1 MSYVKSQTTIGST
14 KATVFQCQAS
24 GEYFYSL
31 SSAAEL
37 VGKTPFS
44 PTQFLNSKGFKVN
57 HSTGF
62 SPTQFS
68 DETGAEYKLLP
79 CDVVLEYL
87 MHWCGKGDKQ
97 ALAVVMALAKES
109 LEIRAASAFNSM
121 TLDKVREIHQATN
134 EELATEARR
143 EAREEHMSF
152 QRACWQLGFQPATTH
167 DYLTTLVFG
176 ATALEAIKTPLTGYS
191 DTVWQN
197 ELVGINHHPDPL
209 LMKLYRQVKK
219 RCMSYTKGTYQE
231 RINRAY
237 LELTEDLKVG

>member
-31 SSAAEL
+31 TSLSDLLGKDESSAR
-37 VGKTPFS
+37 KFYT
-44 PTQFLNSKGFKVN
+44 SKGFKAL
-57 HSTGF
+57 HSEGF
-62 SPTQFS
+62 QPARFS
-68 DETGAEYKLLP
+68 DKQQDYKLIP
-79 CDVVLEYL
+79 CDVALDYL
-87 MHWCGKGDKQ
+87 VHWCGKGDKQ
-97 ALAVVMALAKES
+97 ALDVVMALAKES
-109 LEIRAASAFNSM
+109 LEIRAASAFSSM
-121 TLDKVREIHQATN
+121 TLDKVREIHQATD

-219 RCMSYTKGTYQE
+219 RCMSYAKGTYQE

>member
-14 KATVFQCQAS
+14 TATVFQCQAS

-31 SSAAEL
+31 TSVADLISKPPSSASD
-37 VGKTPFS
+37 F
-44 PTQFLNSKGFKVN
+44 FNSKGFKAK
-57 HSTGF
+57 HSEGF
-62 SPTQFS
+62 QLGSYHDKQQV
-68 DETGAEYKLLP
+68 YKLIP
-79 CDVVLEYL
+79 CDLALDYL
-87 MHWCGKGDKQ
+87 THWCGKGYKP
-97 ALAVVMALAKES
+97 ALSVVMALAKES
-109 LEIRAASAFNSM
+109 LEIRAASAFSSM

-152 QRACWQLGFQPATTH
+152 QRACWQLGFQPAITH

>member
-31 SSAAEL
+31 SSVSEL
-37 VGKTPFS
+37 VSRPTSSASDFFKSKSFKANRGGNFEPRIFS
-44 PTQFLNSKGFKVN
+44 EAQ
-57 HSTGF
+57 
-62 SPTQFS
+62 Q
-68 DETGAEYKLLP
+68 DYKLIS
-79 CDVVLEYL
+79 CDVALDYL
-87 MHWCGKGDKQ
+87 VHWCGKGDKQ

-167 DYLTTLVFG
+167 DYLTTVVFG
-176 ATALEAIKTPLTGYS
+176 TTAIEAIKTPLTGYS

-237 LELTEDLKVG
+237 MELTEGLKVG